1 MQSPLYRPQSNS
13 SHPVVSPMSNTKRY
27 SGVWPVAPTPF
38 AENGALDL
46 DGMTRVLDCMIDQ
59 GVDGLCILAN
69 FSEQFLL
76 SDSERDALTRHCLE
90 HVAGRVPVIVT
101 ASHFATDIVV
111 ARARQAAELGAA
123 MIMLMPPYHG
133 ALLRGTP
140 DQIFEQFAAA
150 GDVGIPIMVQDAPL
164 SGTEL
169 PVSLLVRMAREIE
182 QVRCFKIECAQAA
195 NKIRAL
201 IAEGG
206 DAIEGPFDGEEG
218 ITLLADLDAGA
229 TGCMTSAMIPDI
241 VRPAI
246 MAHLDGDR
254 ETAAAVYARVLPA
267 INHENRLCGFR
278 AAKAVM
284 MAGGVIDSDFC
295 RHPVAPLAPEV
306 RNTLLDLV
314 APLDPVALRW
324 GKS

>member
-1 MQSPLYRPQSNS
+1 MPELP
-13 SHPVVSPMSNTKRY
+13 KY

-38 AENGALDL
+38 TETGELDL
-46 DGMTRVLDCMIDQ
+46 DGVKRVLDCMVDQ
-59 GVDGLCILAN
+59 GVDGICILAN

-76 SDSERDALTRHCLE
+76 SDSERDVLTRLCLE

-111 ARARQAAELGAA
+111 ARAKQAAELGAA

-140 DQIFEQFAAA
+140 EQIFEQFSAA
-150 GDVGIPIMVQDAPL
+150 GEAGIPIMVQDAPL
-164 SGTEL
+164 SGTDL

-182 QVRCFKIECAQAA
+182 QVKCFKIECAQAS
-195 NKIRAL
+195 NKLRAL

-206 DAIEGPFDGEEG
+206 EAIEGPFDGEEG

-229 TGCMTSAMIPDI
+229 TGCMTSAIIPDL

-246 MAHLDGDR
+246 TAHLGGDR
-254 ETAAAVYARVLPA
+254 ETAKAIYEQVLPL

-284 MAGGVIDSDFC
+284 MEGGVITSDFC
-295 RHPVAPLAPEV
+295 RHPIAPLGPEV
-306 RNTLLDLV
+306 RATLLHL
-314 APLDPVALRW
+314 AAALEPLALRW
-324 GKS
+324 GK